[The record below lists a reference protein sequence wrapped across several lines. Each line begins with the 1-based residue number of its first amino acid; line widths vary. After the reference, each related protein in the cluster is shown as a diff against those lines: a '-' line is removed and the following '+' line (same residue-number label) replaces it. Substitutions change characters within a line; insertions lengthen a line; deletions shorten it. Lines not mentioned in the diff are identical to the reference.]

1 MPSLSTLGCC
11 PLVLVAFVDIGSVVL
26 SLGPK
31 IKLLV
36 LSIALTVC
44 MFANDIVWATPQQG
58 RNPGARQRFEMR
70 QRQIEE
76 MRANRQAEKAARQQA
91 KAEQQAGNPPQQAQT
106 PPPQQASLSSTVQ
119 QSQGNIERDF
129 RPNKLNRLTP
139 EERMAL
145 RKQIREA
152 RREIYLQRNQ

>member
-1 MPSLSTLGCC
+1 MLISGT
-11 PLVLVAFVDIGSVVL
+11 
-26 SLGPK
+26 K
-31 IKLLV
+31 IKFVV

-44 MFANDIVWATPQQG
+44 SLANETAWAAPQQG
-58 RNPGARQRFEMR
+58 RKPGGMQRFEMR
-70 QRQIEE
+70 QRQMEE
-76 MRANRQAEKAARQQA
+76 IRANRQAEKAARQQA
-91 KAEQQAGNPPQQAQT
+91 KAEQQAANPPPQPQPQT
-106 PPPQQASLSSTVQ
+106 PPPQQVSLSSTVQ

-129 RPNKLNRLTP
+129 KPNKLNRLTP

>member
-1 MPSLSTLGCC
+1 M
-11 PLVLVAFVDIGSVVL
+11 AFVDIGSVVL
-26 SLGPK
+26 SSDPK
-31 IKLLV
+31 IKLVV

-44 MFANDIVWATPQQG
+44 TLANGTAWAAPQQG
-58 RNPGARQRFEMR
+58 RNLGARQRFEMR
-70 QRQIEE
+70 QRQMEE
-76 MRANRQAEKAARQQA
+76 IRANRQAEKAARQQA
-91 KAEQQAGNPPQQAQT
+91 KAEQQAANPPPQPQT
-106 PPPQQASLSSTVQ
+106 PPAQQGSLSSTVQ

-129 RPNKLNRLTP
+129 KPNKLNRLTP